1 MARNRFFGLTNRV
14 LMLIAAALLVVS
26 YLSMLVN
33 PAKLWLMSLAGLLF
47 VPFAFLNVFLL
58 IWAFV
63 RRSKAFV
70 IPLLA
75 LIPAFFLLGR
85 YARFVSE
92 EEAAPVVTSD
102 GSIKVMSWNVGRFAL
117 SHRTLD
123 FEDYQ
128 ECADSVFDY
137 IRKQDAD
144 VICLQEV
151 RVSDSRK
158 IRQYLAK
165 KMPGYSAEYYIFPA
179 RSGSFGN
186 VTLSRMPVRNRGV
199 IRFDESANLAIF
211 TDYKSG
217 DRTFRVYNCHFESY
231 NISFSGI
238 VKGLLES
245 DREVFTVTGEKM
257 RRSIT
262 RRPKQVNKVFDDI
275 EDCPVE
281 AFVCGDFNDNPTSY
295 TYYRMMRDRQ
305 DTFVEAGNGFGAT
318 YSLMWPLLRIDYI
331 LCPKS
336 AQIISHET
344 PHVRLSDHYPV
355 ISELVL

>member
-26 YLSMLVN
+26 YLSMLFN
-33 PAKLWLMSLAGLLF
+33 PAKLWLMSVAGLMF
-47 VPFAFLNVFLL
+47 VPFSLLNVFLL

-75 LIPAFFLLGR
+75 LIPAFFFLGR
-85 YARFVSE
+85 YVRFESE
-92 EEAAPVVTSD
+92 QEEAPGASENVLKVV
-102 GSIKVMSWNVGRFAL
+102 SWNVGRFAL
-117 SHRTLD
+117 SHRSMD
-123 FEDYQ
+123 IDDYRQ
-128 ECADSVFDY
+128 CADSVFSF
-137 IRKQDAD
+137 IREQDAD

-151 RVSDSRK
+151 RVSDSRRV
-158 IRQYLAK
+158 RQYLERM
-165 KMPGYSAEYYIFPA
+165 MPGYSAEYYMFTG
-179 RSGSFGN
+179 SGSSFGN

-199 IRFDESANLAIF
+199 IRFDESTNLAIF

-238 VKGLLES
+238 VRGLLKS
-245 DREVFTVTGEKM
+245 DRETFTVAGEKM
-257 RRSIT
+257 KRSIT

-275 EDCPVE
+275 ENCPVD

-295 TYYRMMRDRQ
+295 TYYRMMRNRQ
-305 DTFVEAGNGFGAT
+305 DTFVEAGKGFGAT
-318 YSLMWPLLRIDYI
+318 YSFMWPLLRIDYV
-331 LCPKS
+331 LCPES
-336 AQIISHET
+336 VTVLNHET

-355 ISELVL
+355 VSEIAL

>member
-14 LMLIAAALLVVS
+14 LLLLAAALLVLS

-33 PAKLWLMSLAGLLF
+33 PATLWLISLAGLMF
-47 VPFAFLNVFLL
+47 VPFVLLNLFLL

-75 LIPAFFLLGR
+75 LIPAAFLLGR
-85 YARFVSE
+85 YARFESE
-92 EEAAPVVTSD
+92 ESAEPVVHENT
-102 GSIKVMSWNVGRFAL
+102 IKVVSWNVGRFAM
-117 SHRTLD
+117 SHKSMD
-123 FEDYQ
+123 ISDYSH
-128 ECADSVFDY
+128 CADSVFNY
-137 IRKQDAD
+137 LRQQDAD

-151 RVSDSRK
+151 KVADSRK
-158 IRQYLAK
+158 IRQYLTR
-165 KMPGYSAEYYIFPA
+165 KMPGYSFEYYIFPS
-179 RSGSFGN
+179 RGSSFGN

-217 DRTFRVYNCHFESY
+217 DKTFRVYNCHFESY

-238 VKGLLES
+238 VRGLLRS
-245 DREVFTVTGEKM
+245 DREVFADAGQKM

-262 RRPKQVNKVFDDI
+262 KRPKQVNKVFDDI
-275 EDCPVE
+275 ENCPVE
-281 AFVCGDFNDNPTSY
+281 AFVCGDFNDNPISY

-305 DTFVEAGNGFGAT
+305 DTFVQAGNGFAAT
-318 YSLMWPLLRIDYI
+318 YSLIWPLLRIDYI
-331 LCPKS
+331 LSPKS
-336 AQIISHET
+336 FTVVSHET
-344 PHVRLSDHYPV
+344 PRIRLSDHYPV
-355 ISELVL
+355 ISEIAL

>member
-14 LMLIAAALLVVS
+14 LMLIAASLLVLS

-33 PAKLWLMSLAGLLF
+33 PAKLWLMSLAGLMF
-47 VPFAFLNVFLL
+47 VPFAFLNIFLL

-75 LIPAFFLLGR
+75 LIPAFFFLGR

-92 EEAAPVVTSD
+92 EETTPVTD
-102 GSIKVMSWNVGRFAL
+102 GNALKVISWNVGRFAL
-117 SHRTLD
+117 SRQALD
-123 FEDYQ
+123 FADYQ
-128 ECADSVFDY
+128 QCADSVFNF
-137 IRKQDAD
+137 IKAQDAD

-151 RVSDSRK
+151 KVGDSRR

-165 KMPGYSAEYYIFPA
+165 KMPGYSAEYYIFPGV
-179 RSGSFGN
+179 SSSFGN

-199 IRFDESANLAIF
+199 IRFDESTNLAIF
-211 TDYKSG
+211 TDYRSG
-217 DRTFRVYNCHFESY
+217 DKTFRVYNCHFESY

-238 VKGLLES
+238 VRGLLQS

-275 EDCPVE
+275 ENCPVD

-295 TYYRMMRDRQ
+295 TYYRMMRDRH

-318 YSLMWPLLRIDYI
+318 YSLIWPLLRIDYI

-336 AQIISHET
+336 ATVISHET
-344 PHVRLSDHYPV
+344 PHVSLSDHYPV
-355 ISELVL
+355 ISELLL

>member
-14 LMLIAAALLVVS
+14 LMLMAAALLVLS

-33 PAKLWLMSLAGLLF
+33 PAKLWLMSLAGLMF
-47 VPFAFLNVFLL
+47 VPFALLNFFLL

-75 LIPAFFLLGR
+75 LIPAFFFLGR

-92 EEAAPVVTSD
+92 EETAPVVSGD
-102 GSIKVMSWNVGRFAL
+102 VVKVMSWNVGRFAM
-117 SHRTLD
+117 SSRFMD
-123 FEDYQ
+123 FENFEQ
-128 ECADSVFDY
+128 CADSVFNY
-137 IRKQDAD
+137 IKEQDAD
-144 VICLQEV
+144 IICLQEV
-151 RVSDSRK
+151 RLGDSRR
-158 IRQYLAK
+158 IRQYLDM
-165 KMPGYSAEYYIFPA
+165 KMPGYSFEYYIFPG
-179 RSGSFGN
+179 RGSSFGN
-186 VTLSRMPVRNRGV
+186 LTISRMPVKNRGV

-211 TDYKSG
+211 SDYRVG

-238 VKGLLES
+238 VRALLRNDS
-245 DREVFTVTGEKM
+245 EVFVRTGEKM

-262 RRPKQVNKVFDDI
+262 RRPKQVNKVFSDI

-295 TYYRMMRDRQ
+295 TYYRMMRDRK

-318 YSLMWPLLRIDYI
+318 YSRMWPLLRIDYI
-331 LCPKS
+331 LCPES
-336 AQIISHET
+336 TTVIDHRT

-355 ISELVL
+355 ISEIAL